1 MTVCNTV
8 YVGAIPTATS
18 QTNSRI
24 LNTKEFLRQGVKMK
38 ATTKVAVIYEVTVE
52 ADNMKDLYSAV
63 YMPLEELQ
71 KHKVYDVDFDY
82 DDEFLVED

>member
-1 MTVCNTV
+1 
-8 YVGAIPTATS
+8 
-18 QTNSRI
+18 
-24 LNTKEFLRQGVKMK
+24 MK
-38 ATTKVAVIYEVTVE
+38 ATTKVAVIYQVTVE

-82 DDEFLVED
+82 DDEFFVED